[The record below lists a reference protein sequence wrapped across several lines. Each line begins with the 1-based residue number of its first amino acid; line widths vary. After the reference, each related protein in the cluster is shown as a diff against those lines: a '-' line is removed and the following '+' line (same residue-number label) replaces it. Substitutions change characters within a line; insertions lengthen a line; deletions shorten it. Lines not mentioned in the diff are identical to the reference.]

1 MDQAG
6 RKDLAYEEIIL
17 RKTIIKNKQ
26 RPRDTKPKS
35 SSPVCLC

>member
-6 RKDLAYEEIIL
+6 SKDLAYEETIL

-26 RPRDTKPKS
+26 RPHDTKPKS
-35 SSPVCLC
+35 SPPACLC